1 MKADLLLGLQ
11 WGDEGKG
18 KIVDESSVKENDVEA
33 NENSNNDILFK
44 SATNDARKN
53 IYFAGSNLALK
64 NKRIQ
69 SDAFQK
75 WLDDNQRWKQTIT
88 EKKTIYTAISR
99 AEKKCIIISNEYDF
113 VNLQKNNKKLNMKVS
128 IFMEES
134 NTYEL

>member
-1 MKADLLLGLQ
+1 MRANGETAKILDF
-11 WGDEGKG
+11 DGKKVTIEYSDSKG
-18 KIVDESSVKENDVEA
+18 SSEEIGINELYENFMLNYCVTVH
-33 NENSNNDILFK
+33 K
-44 SATNDARKN
+44 SQ
-53 IYFAGSNLALK
+53 GSQYQNVVFIIEPA
-64 NKRIQ
+64 
-69 SDAFQK
+69 
-75 WLDDNQRWKQTIT
+75 QTIT